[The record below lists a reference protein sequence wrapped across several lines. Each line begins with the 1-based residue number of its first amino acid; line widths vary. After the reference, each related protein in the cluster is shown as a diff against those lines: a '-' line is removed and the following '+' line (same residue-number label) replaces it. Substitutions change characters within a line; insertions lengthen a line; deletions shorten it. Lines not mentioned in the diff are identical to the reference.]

1 MVTPD
6 RPPEITPEITK
17 LAKRGWMYVIYPWDI
32 AAVILLLGGPTMGP
46 AVGVARSMDA
56 LNRWAHENV
65 PGAAWE
71 PEEGLAQMIP
81 WREGLFLR
89 VNEWLV
95 YQAVAVPIL
104 GYEPLNYSVSR

>member
-1 MVTPD
+1 MTTPD

-17 LAKRGWMYVIYPWDI
+17 LAKRGWMYVIYPWDG
-32 AAVILLLGGPTMGP
+32 ATMGP

-71 PEEGLAQMIP
+71 PEEGLAQMTP
-81 WREGLFLR
+81 WGEGLFLR

-104 GYEPLNYSVSR
+104 GYEPLNYSVTR